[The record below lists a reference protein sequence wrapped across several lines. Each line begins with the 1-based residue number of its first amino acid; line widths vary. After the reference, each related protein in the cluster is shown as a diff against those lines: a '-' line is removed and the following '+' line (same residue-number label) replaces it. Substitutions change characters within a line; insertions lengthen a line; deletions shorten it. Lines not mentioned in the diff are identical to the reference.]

1 MATLLEKPEPPGEY
15 DCCESACEPCVW
27 DFYYEELAAWQK
39 QQQALKEAAEAGGES
54 TGAAD

>member
-1 MATLLEKPEPPGEY
+1 MTTLLEKPEPPGEY

-39 QQQALKEAAEAGGES
+39 QQAELKAAAEAAGDGKED
-54 TGAAD
+54 G